1 LIILEAK
8 GYHLE
13 IIFLDRVDS
22 THIYLK
28 ELIQRNG
35 YINPLAVVTQNQLQG
50 VGSRGEAWIGKNGNL
65 FFSFVVSDKY
75 LPKDLPLQSAS
86 IYFSFL
92 LKQALSSYGSQVW
105 VKWPN
110 DFYVNNKKIGG
121 TITNASGDLLYC
133 GIGLNLIE
141 VHDDFGKLDIK
152 IDIKELLEIYFKQLE
167 EKISWKQIF
176 SEFEIEFQK
185 SKKYK
190 STIGNEKVTLEN
202 AKLVND
208 GSIIINDKK
217 VFSLR

>member
-1 LIILEAK
+1 MIILEAK
-8 GYHLE
+8 GYQLE

-65 FFSFVVSDKY
+65 FFSFVVSRSNA
-75 LPKDLPLQSAS
+75 PADLPLQSAS

-133 GIGLNLIE
+133 GIVLNLIE

-152 IDIKELLEIYFKQLE
+152 IDIKGLLEIYFKQLE

>member
-8 GYHLE
+8 GYQLE
-13 IIFLDRVDS
+13 IIFFDRVDS

-65 FFSFVVSDKY
+65 FFSFVVSKSNT
-75 LPKDLPLQSAS
+75 PADLPLQSAS

-208 GSIIINDKK
+208 GSIMINDKK